1 LSQSCTAI
9 NSELTLRITNFCKHI
24 AGSEQVTAI
33 GLIDNCSTKTSNVK
47 STLQVILVILDFQ
60 PRIINYVKNFNG
72 RNVIFFAVDQWIF
85 ERDIERG
92 FLGEAIASKLIFP
105 YTALSGNTYLQ
116 EKEVILKKRLIL
128 EVLENLATSYPELA
142 YHFQIKPE
150 YFLYEVVLNRMRV
163 FPLLAYELSNLLEG
177 CKLKNEAQALKT
189 YMQALKQL
197 ETEQKI
203 NQSEGYITISK
214 KFAAQSQNPKV
225 RFTNLSKNAP
235 RTLFTSVFGVFPQ
248 LLSVLTQNT
257 EAFLKTQKINWKT
270 LVDPNCFAIDSQQY
284 VFVPMS
290 EGLVSLS
297 DRVDIKGFVQKML
310 LNDKA
315 SDIKVEPVGGVLND
329 IFLIRANV
337 NGLERKVVVKRF
349 KDWSGFKWFPLT
361 LWSLGA
367 RSFVVSGRARLGKE
381 CAASEFLRLE
391 GFNVPK
397 ILHVSNA
404 ERLIF
409 MEFIEGENL
418 SQSIKRIALLSNP
431 DGNSGEYAKI
441 EAAGETLAKVHSRN
455 MTLGDTKPENMIIN
469 PKGDIYLIDFE
480 QSTQDGDKA
489 WDIAE
494 FLYYSG
500 HYLQP
505 LYSNVKAEAIVKS
518 FIKGYLKAGGNPS
531 DIKKAGASKYTRV
544 FSVFTMPPVIKLIS
558 NICRKTQGQ
567 ENAW

>member
-1 LSQSCTAI
+1 MSQSCTAI
-9 NSELTLRITNFCKHI
+9 NSELNLQITNFCKHI
-24 AGSEQVTAI
+24 AGSGQVTAI

-105 YTALSGNTYLQ
+105 YIALSGNTYLQ

-128 EVLENLATSYPELA
+128 ELLENLSTSYPELA

-197 ETEQKI
+197 EAEQKI
-203 NQSEGYITISK
+203 NQSDGYITISK

-235 RTLFTSVFGVFPQ
+235 RTLFTSFFGVFPQ
-248 LLSVLTQNT
+248 LLSVLVQNT

-270 LVDPNCFAIDSQQY
+270 QVDPNCFALDSQKY
-284 VFVPMS
+284 VFVPTS

-297 DRVDIKGFVQKML
+297 DRVDIKGFVKKML

-315 SDIKVEPVGGVLND
+315 ASIKVEPVGGVLND
-329 IFLIRANV
+329 IFVIRENV
-337 NGLERKVVVKRF
+337 NGLERKVLVKRF

-367 RSFVVSGRARLGKE
+367 RAFVVSGRARLGKE
-381 CAASEFLRLE
+381 CATSEFLRVE

-397 ILHVSNA
+397 ILHVSSA

-418 SQSIKRIALLSNP
+418 SQSIKKIALSNNH
-431 DGNSGEYAKI
+431 DDNSGELAKI
-441 EAAGETLAKVHSRN
+441 EKAGETLSKVHSHN

-469 PKGDIYLIDFE
+469 PNGDIYLIDFE
-480 QSTQDGDKA
+480 QSTQDGNKA

-505 LYSNVKAEAIVKS
+505 LYSNAKAEAIVKS
-518 FIKGYLKAGGNPS
+518 FIKGYLKAGGNPN

-544 FSVFTMPPVIKLIS
+544 FSVFTMPAIILLIS

-567 ENAW
+567 ESAW